1 MKTSEQSQRQ
11 LRVSESIRR
20 LIGQM
25 LVKED
30 LFISGLKPTAL
41 QITQANISPD
51 LSYASVFV
59 NGIGGIDV
67 NEQLKLL
74 NTHKG
79 LFRYRIGKEIRL
91 RIVPDLIFKKDTSL
105 EVADHIEELLQTPHV
120 KQDLS

>member
-30 LFISGLKPTAL
+30 LFITGLHPTML
-41 QITQANISPD
+41 QITQATISPD
-51 LSYASVFV
+51 LSYATVFV
-59 NGIGGIDV
+59 NGIGDVDV

-105 EVADHIEELLQTPHV
+105 EVADHIAELLETPHV
-120 KQDLS
+120 KQDLT

>member
-20 LIGQM
+20 LVGQM
-25 LVKED
+25 LVRED
-30 LFISGLKPTAL
+30 LFVAGLKPRGL
-41 QITQANISPD
+41 QITQATISPD
-51 LSYASVFV
+51 LSYASIFV
-59 NGIGGIDV
+59 NGIGDIDI
-67 NEQLKLL
+67 NKQIKLL

-91 RIVPDLIFKKDTSL
+91 RIVPDIIFKKDTSL

>member
-25 LVKED
+25 LIRED
-30 LFISGLKPTAL
+30 LFVKGLKPRAL
-41 QITQANISPD
+41 QITQATISPD

-59 NGIGGIDV
+59 NGIGDIDV
-67 NEQLKLL
+67 NEQIKLL

-91 RIVPDLIFKKDTSL
+91 RIVPDIVFKKDTSF